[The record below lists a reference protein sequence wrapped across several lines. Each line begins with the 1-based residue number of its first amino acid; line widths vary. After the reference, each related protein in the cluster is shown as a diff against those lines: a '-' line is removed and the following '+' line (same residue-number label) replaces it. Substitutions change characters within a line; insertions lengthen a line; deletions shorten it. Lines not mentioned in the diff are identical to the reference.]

1 MRRPGLPMFLA
12 RRPYRRRRRV
22 DAARLLPV
30 FGTVLFL
37 MPLLWRPAD
46 GGANALAADA
56 IWLFLVWAGL
66 IAVARLLAPSLS
78 SEGDA
83 GPAGDR
89 D

>member
-1 MRRPGLPMFLA
+1 MFLA

-37 MPLLWRPAD
+37 MPMMWRPA
-46 GGANALAADA
+46 GGRANALAADGV
-56 IWLFLVWAGL
+56 WLFLVWAGL

-78 SEGDA
+78 PEGEAD
-83 GPAGDR
+83 PAEDR
-89 D
+89 G